1 MNHELERSYPTDL
14 SLSLSSD
21 DDKPS
26 TLYALLP
33 KLVRSRLRRLPSIRR
48 SVHHYS
54 RSYSAS
60 PDESP
65 RSSTEL
71 RTPPPGYTSRLSLSE
86 PVSDS
91 EDLEDD
97 VVSRP
102 SSSSSSSKAEDGKGN
117 RIKWT
122 FANQGMIAPMRSK
135 AASNHYRT
143 EPA

>member
-1 MNHELERSYPTDL
+1 MNHELENYSTDL

-26 TLYALLP
+26 ALYALLP

-48 SVHHYS
+48 SVHQYS

-60 PDESP
+60 PAESR

-71 RTPPPGYTSRLSLSE
+71 RTPPPGYTSRVSLSE

-91 EDLEDD
+91 EDLDD
-97 VVSRP
+97 EVAPRP
-102 SSSSSSSKAEDGKGN
+102 SSSSSTSKGEDGSG
-117 RIKWT
+117 IKWK
-122 FANQGMIAPMRSK
+122 FAKQG
-135 AASNHYRT
+135 T
-143 EPA
+143 